1 MSSFNKAIII
11 GHLGKDPEL
20 RPVNDGHVCNFTVPT
35 SEKYKDKETTEW
47 HRVVTWGKTAELCGQ
62 YLKKGSQVCVEGK
75 LQTRMWEK
83 DGQKHYA
90 TEIVAQTV
98 TFLSKSAARSEQP
111 QQAPA
116 APVTDEIPF

>member
-1 MSSFNKAIII
+1 MSGFNKAIII

-20 RPVNDGHVCNFTVPT
+20 RPVGDSSVCNFTIAT
-35 SEKYKDKETTEW
+35 SEKHKDKETTEW
-47 HRVVTWGKTAELCGQ
+47 HRIVAWGKTAELCGQ

-83 DGQKHYA
+83 DGTKHYA

-98 TFLSKSAARSEQP
+98 TFLQKATQP
-111 QQAPA
+111 AQPKRD
-116 APVTDEIPF
+116 PVQTEDEIPF

>member
-1 MSSFNKAIII
+1 MSSLNKAIII

-20 RPVNDGHVCNFTVPT
+20 RPVGEGNVCNFSVAT

-47 HRVVTWGKTAELCGQ
+47 HRIVVWGKLADICGK
-62 YLKKGSQVCVEGK
+62 YLTKGQQVCVEGK
-75 LQTRMWEK
+75 IQTRMWEK
-83 DGQKHYA
+83 DGVKQYS
-90 TEIVAQTV
+90 TEIVASDV
-98 TFLSKSAARSEQP
+98 RFLSKSSARPEPQ